1 MDWGRAKNII
11 LAVLVVTNIEM
22 DNFFTQ
28 KNCDRCG
35 KSLKDGRIQSMF
47 NSECICMD
55 CKKKECANSEYKKA
69 QDADIAEI
77 RKGNYNFK
85 GIRG

>member
-1 MDWGRAKNII
+1 
-11 LAVLVVTNIEM
+11 M

-55 CKKKECANSEYKKA
+55 CKKKECNKIIIFFQNGK
-69 QDADIAEI
+69 
-77 RKGNYNFK
+77 
-85 GIRG
+85 